1 MWHDIFFDKNGVFQ
15 WASIAAIV
23 SFLAFLSSIISIG
36 VTSMQGKKNR
46 RSTTL
51 VTLRIQELKDLREQG
66 AATILLIRSYVE
78 EKNVR
83 LNPSNANILNTDPI
97 IHELSMHLNKLY
109 SKVYRYTFDGSE
121 HGSKLLTIIALK
133 QLMLLNIDNIKQLG
147 EIEITLYKALDEYS
161 AAEYHEIQK
170 ML

>member
-23 SFLAFLSSIISIG
+23 SFLAFVSSLISIG

-51 VTLRIQELKDLREQG
+51 VTLRIQDLKDLREQ
-66 AATILLIRSYVE
+66 AVATILLIRSYVE
-78 EKNVR
+78 EKDVKS
-83 LNPSNANILNTDPI
+83 NPSNENILNTDPI
-97 IHELSMHLNKLY
+97 IRELNMHLNKLF
-109 SKVYRYTFDGSE
+109 SKVYRYTFDGSG
-121 HGSKLLTIIALK
+121 HGSKLMTIIATN
-133 QLMLLNIDNIKQLG
+133 QIMLLNLDNIKQLVD
-147 EIEITLYKALDEYS
+147 IEIQLYKALDEYS
-161 AAEYHEIQK
+161 AAEYQEIQK